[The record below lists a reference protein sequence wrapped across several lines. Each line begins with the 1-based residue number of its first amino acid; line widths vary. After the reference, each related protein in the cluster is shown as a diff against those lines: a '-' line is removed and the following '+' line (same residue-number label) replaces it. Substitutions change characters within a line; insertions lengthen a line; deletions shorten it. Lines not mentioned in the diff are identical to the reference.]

1 MTRMIAVEVYFQL
14 IEKSLA
20 CAIRA
25 PLFLRLAASLVEVG
39 NRSRYNFLL

>member
-25 PLFLRLAASLVEVG
+25 PLFLRLAAFLMEVATD
-39 NRSRYNFLL
+39 FL